1 MIINLKQLFNIDGE
15 HKNIDYNIMP
25 DELSQFREVSFASPV
40 HIKGTIR
47 NRAGVV
53 VLEFS
58 ADFTLHLTC
67 DRCLKEFDKDYHFN
81 FSHTIVQSA
90 NADNDE
96 YIIAEKES
104 IDLND
109 IAVMDLILEMPSKF
123 LCREDCK
130 GLCMVCGCNLNE
142 SECDCLK

>member
-15 HKNIDYNIMP
+15 RKDIDYNIMP
-25 DELSQFREVSFASPV
+25 DELSQFREISFASPV
-40 HIKGTIR
+40 HVKGVIR

-53 VLEFS
+53 ALEFS

-67 DRCLKEFDKDYHFN
+67 DRCLEEFDKDYHFD

-90 NADNDE
+90 SADNDE

-109 IAVMDLILEMPSKF
+109 IAVTDLILEMPSKF
-123 LCREDCK
+123 LCSENCK